1 MEKETEQGN
10 LGGDLLLAKDSYLQK
25 LKRHLAALE
34 KRAAIPVRS
43 KTALNQWHK
52 TKERDQGATAFIEM
66 YTICIGKEEGWSG
79 LDVWKP
85 QEYMNVI
92 IAYKEYCETCYAISI
107 GDLERFQERSTRLWY
122 LIRVSRELTEY
133 VEEHRNG
140 SHESTGHAVR
150 GDVDVA

>member
-10 LGGDLLLAKDSYLQK
+10 LGGDLLVAENSYLQK

-43 KTALNQWHK
+43 KAALRQWHK

-66 YTICIGKEEGWSG
+66 YTIYIGKEEGWSG

-85 QEYMNVI
+85 QEYMDVI
-92 IAYKEYCETCYAISI
+92 IAYKKYVEACYAISI
-107 GDLERFQERSTRLWY
+107 GDIERLQERSTRLWY
-122 LIRVSRELTEY
+122 LIKVAREFIEY

-140 SHESTGHAVR
+140 SHESTGHAVG